1 MDRVAALLA
10 SARSFVGDPQFM
22 VIAATA
28 IFVAAGVLWGRRWYL
43 ARTNGH
49 AGGIV
54 ADAFVVIAPYL
65 AGLVILGLALF
76 AVGGSPRP
84 WYETAATLLA
94 LLALIRLVMYL
105 LRLSLGKSRTI
116 KTWELR
122 ATLIIWALITAEV
135 LGWLDPV
142 IAALDSIGLTEG
154 KTRITIWSVLK
165 AIATVTVFVVVSAWA
180 ARWLDRRVSAIQDA

>member
-84 WYETAATLLA
+84 WYETAAAPVQVA
-94 LLALIRLVMYL
+94 LPPRPSSTPRRARRFAWSPWPPVSTTWFGPCACGPRL
-105 LRLSLGKSRTI
+105 GH
-116 KTWELR
+116 
-122 ATLIIWALITAEV
+122 
-135 LGWLDPV
+135 D
-142 IAALDSIGLTEG
+142 
-154 KTRITIWSVLK
+154 
-165 AIATVTVFVVVSAWA
+165 
-180 ARWLDRRVSAIQDA
+180 

>member
-1 MDRVAALLA
+1 MERAAALLA
-10 SARSFVGDPQFM
+10 AVKAFVGNPQFP

-28 IFVAAGVLWGRRWYL
+28 ILVTAGVLWGRRWYL

-54 ADAFVVIAPYL
+54 ADAFAVVAPYL
-65 AGLVILGLALF
+65 VGLVILGLALF
-76 AVGGSPRP
+76 AAGGEPRP

-94 LLALIRLVMYL
+94 LLALIRLAMFL

-122 ATLIIWALITAEV
+122 ATLIVWA
-135 LGWLDPV
+135 
-142 IAALDSIGLTEG
+142 
-154 KTRITIWSVLK
+154 R
-165 AIATVTVFVVVSAWA
+165 
-180 ARWLDRRVSAIQDA
+180 DRRRGARLARPGDRRSSTRSGSPRARHGSRSGPC